1 MKKEI
6 LSFDVNNDLEEEFHF
21 IENEKKCSK
30 KKILIPLIAISI
42 IIALVSTVFIV
53 GITKFGWFMS
63 NDKYD
68 IDIKVKSYVNQAEY
82 FTERKTVKSQLVYS
96 TEDKEEKEQIIDTK
110 FLVVKTD
117 RNRVF
122 INSKKVKIDY
132 LNNATLIILD
142 SKARIDN
149 EETKLDSFNIFDEK
163 VLREFESNPNGKYP
177 MAQFSFY
184 DNGTVLEIN
193 LPKNM
198 DKYYAQAILELIDNV
213 IPKLSRNSELDKK
226 NGLTVESIKT
236 KEGETLTE
244 THSSREYFDK
254 YTGTKYEG
262 SKFSKKVERNFKND
276 RLINIRSNQKLILE
290 TQRQENQ
297 IDFGLKN
304 FTYDISSEIL
314 SIKNEEEKQETELVK
329 KLTKQSVFIR
339 SDKLMENILEQE
351 KEELKKKN
359 EENEENEDNEENK
372 EETDLDEQSEDV
384 KRLRRLGWDGS
395 FSYSW
400 EISSTDILGKKVSLT
415 YSISLSSGKVK
426 NTLTVKCGSFSY
438 PFGNKDGTS
447 SNQDKPKTTGL
458 EKTVFSIPFPGLTV
472 PITFDFKVKGSIGYK
487 VNYNTSNKQFSITL
501 TGSVEAI
508 AEVIAGIKE
517 IINLKGGIRGTF
529 ISVSLGNTLT
539 KSGSAY
545 TCSNSLS
552 ATTGTLVAYVS
563 GEVLKKEV
571 FKKEYTIYVGKS
583 LK

>member
-1 MKKEI
+1 
-6 LSFDVNNDLEEEFHF
+6 
-21 IENEKKCSK
+21 
-30 KKILIPLIAISI
+30 
-42 IIALVSTVFIV
+42 
-53 GITKFGWFMS
+53 
-63 NDKYD
+63 
-68 IDIKVKSYVNQAEY
+68 
-82 FTERKTVKSQLVYS
+82 
-96 TEDKEEKEQIIDTK
+96 
-110 FLVVKTD
+110 
-117 RNRVF
+117 
-122 INSKKVKIDY
+122 
-132 LNNATLIILD
+132 
-142 SKARIDN
+142 
-149 EETKLDSFNIFDEK
+149 
-163 VLREFESNPNGKYP
+163 